1 MESDIK
7 KNYDD
12 AVKVADNLKANL
24 NNNTT
29 TKQPFTTQDSEPY
42 ASYDESTFDDY
53 MFQFF
58 IGSVSVVGLFVLFRI
73 IQKSK

>member
-1 MESDIK
+1 MAQSVSE
-7 KNYDD
+7 
-12 AVKVADNLKANL
+12 
-24 NNNTT
+24 NTV
-29 TKQPFTTQDSEPY
+29 E
-42 ASYDESTFDDY
+42 ENTFDDY